1 MRLIRSFLIL
11 LCLFPYLGFSQV
23 SVGLDRIFND
33 EPYLSW
39 IRGKNITL
47 ISHHAAVNQE
57 GKDALSAFLEHRDL
71 CSLNVLCTLEH
82 GYYGTAPAET
92 PGTAPRVP
100 GLHIVSLYGV
110 KEVPEHAVQGSDVL
124 IYDVQDI
131 GVRSYTFV
139 TSLLHLVRAA
149 QKYKKNLIILDRP
162 NPMGGKI
169 VDGPMPLSQSEYAP
183 EIPYCY
189 GMTPGELAL
198 FYKAKY
204 APYAEVSVVPM
215 QGWKR
220 SMTFSQTGL
229 NWIPTSPQIPD
240 PQTAFFYAAT
250 GIIGALSIS
259 SIGIGYTLPFRLI
272 GAPWMD
278 GHLVAKKLNEARLPG
293 VIFYPFCYEPFFGKY
308 KMELCSGVLLVLDK
322 PGEFLPMETQST
334 ILGTLKTLYPKHVE
348 NAFNALEK
356 IPLRKNSI
364 YRCLG
369 EETFLHICQKE
380 RYIIWPLKR
389 LCNEG
394 RTKFQSIRKPFLI
407 ADYGEEE

>member
-1 MRLIRSFLIL
+1 M
-11 LCLFPYLGFSQV
+11 FPYLGFSQV

-149 QKYKKNLIILDRP
+149 QKYKKSHHFR
-162 NPMGGKI
+162 
-169 VDGPMPLSQSEYAP
+169 SP
-183 EIPYCY
+183 ESY
-189 GMTPGELAL
+189 G
-198 FYKAKY
+198 
-204 APYAEVSVVPM
+204 
-215 QGWKR
+215 W
-220 SMTFSQTGL
+220 
-229 NWIPTSPQIPD
+229 
-240 PQTAFFYAAT
+240 
-250 GIIGALSIS
+250 
-259 SIGIGYTLPFRLI
+259 
-272 GAPWMD
+272 
-278 GHLVAKKLNEARLPG
+278 
-293 VIFYPFCYEPFFGKY
+293 
-308 KMELCSGVLLVLDK
+308 
-322 PGEFLPMETQST
+322 
-334 ILGTLKTLYPKHVE
+334 
-348 NAFNALEK
+348 
-356 IPLRKNSI
+356 
-364 YRCLG
+364 
-369 EETFLHICQKE
+369 
-380 RYIIWPLKR
+380 
-389 LCNEG
+389 
-394 RTKFQSIRKPFLI
+394 
-407 ADYGEEE
+407 